1 MRFHALSLVLFSAL
15 AAAKTTMIGLE
26 TPEGSRGVEATMDD
40 CFDIDEYE
48 VLTLA
53 ITKKCRVFSGVM
65 CTGRTTL
72 LEPGDHSVE
81 EPVPIGSVLCEEPE
95 VLKMEL

>member
-1 MRFHALSLVLFSAL
+1 MRFSALGLILFSAV

-26 TPEGSRGVEATMDD
+26 TAEGSRGVEATLDD

-53 ITKKCRVFSGVM
+53 IKKKCRVFTGVM
-65 CTGRTTL
+65 CTGRTIV

-81 EPVPIGSVLCEEPE
+81 EPVPIGSVICEEPE